1 MAFYRHQLSM
11 LRCVSMCVSFVKH
24 HELAHWARIWR
35 NVSSLFYLSY
45 ADAEQT
51 MKYILQDSFMN
62 RLQLECYN
70 DITSVNN
77 WFSFF
82 FGTYLCVFACHH
94 QSLLMPDRVLWTRK
108 KNTVILRIQVSFF
121 VTCQD
126 FKCPSTD
133 IHQNYWTISEHQS
146 LQYVFSWSMWSMN
159 REKLCTHLITS
170 LLAADEDNWNC
181 TKNISKMFK
190 YYDSL
195 WSYEE
200 NWPSQHLQFDDTL
213 WEL

>member
-1 MAFYRHQLSM
+1 MTFYRHQLSM

-77 WFSFF
+77 WFSFIFWDIFMCICLSSSVLTHAWQSTMNQKKKYSHFKNSSVF
-82 FGTYLCVFACHH
+82 FCHV
-94 QSLLMPDRVLWTRK
+94 SRF
-108 KNTVILRIQVSFF
+108 QVSINGHSSKLLNNLWAPVPAICFF
-121 VTCQD
+121 MV
-126 FKCPSTD
+126 
-133 IHQNYWTISEHQS
+133 
-146 LQYVFSWSMWSMN
+146 YV
-159 REKLCTHLITS
+159 I
-170 LLAADEDNWNC
+170 
-181 TKNISKMFK
+181 
-190 YYDSL
+190 
-195 WSYEE
+195 YE
-200 NWPSQHLQFDDTL
+200 
-213 WEL
+213 

>member
-1 MAFYRHQLSM
+1 M
-11 LRCVSMCVSFVKH
+11 
-24 HELAHWARIWR
+24 I
-35 NVSSLFYLSY
+35 
-45 ADAEQT
+45 
-51 MKYILQDSFMN
+51 
-62 RLQLECYN
+62 
-70 DITSVNN
+70 
-77 WFSFF
+77 FF
-82 FGTYLCVFACHH
+82 FFLGHIYVYLLVIISPYSC
-94 QSLLMPDRVLWTRK
+94 LTEYYEPE